1 MEVTRSMVCRWSKMG
16 KSDDRSIV
24 VVGTVDEA
32 KDGSGWGRT
41 VGVGPHELRG
51 DVLHVGKLPRDLGG
65 HRRRV
70 ASRPLVAEASAVCDV
85 KTCSVLPITTHVHI
99 SWNRLIC
106 LSVCL
111 SVYGV

>member
-1 MEVTRSMVCRWSKMG
+1 MEVTRSMVGRWESMGG
-16 KSDDRSIV
+16 KSDRSI
-24 VVGTVDEA
+24 EA

-41 VGVGPHELRG
+41 VGFGPHELRG

-85 KTCSVLPITTHVHI
+85 KTRSRFCPL
-99 SWNRLIC
+99 RLTFIFLGTALC
-106 LSVCL
+106 DCQCMAYSLTRN
-111 SVYGV
+111 

>member
-41 VGVGPHELRG
+41 VGFGPHELRG

-85 KTCSVLPITTHVHI
+85 KTRSRFCANGSRSYFLEPPYMTVSVWRIV
-99 SWNRLIC
+99 
-106 LSVCL
+106 
-111 SVYGV
+111 

>member
-1 MEVTRSMVCRWSKMG
+1 MEVTRSMVGRWESMGG
-16 KSDDRSIV
+16 KSDRSI
-24 VVGTVDEA
+24 EA

-41 VGVGPHELRG
+41 VGFGPHELRG

-85 KTCSVLPITTHVHI
+85 KTRSRFCANDSRSYFLEPPCMTVSVWRIV
-99 SWNRLIC
+99 
-106 LSVCL
+106 
-111 SVYGV
+111 